1 MIKAKIT
8 YKNGEVTEDSILSHE
23 IVGNLIKVSFSGRN
37 RFEGKV
43 IYINIDEISQ
53 FEVNYEG

>member
-23 IVGNLIKVSFSGRN
+23 ILGNLMKVSFSGKQRW
-37 RFEGKV
+37 EGKV

-53 FEVNYEG
+53 FEVDYE

>member
-1 MIKAKIT
+1 MKAKIT
-8 YKNGEVTEDSILSHE
+8 YKDGNATEDNILSHE
-23 IVGNLIKVSFSGRN
+23 IVGNLMKVSFSGRN

-53 FEVNYEG
+53 FEVDYE

>member
-23 IVGNLIKVSFSGRN
+23 IVGNLMKVSFSGRN
-37 RFEGKV
+37 RFEGKI

-53 FEVNYEG
+53 FEVDYE

>member
-23 IVGNLIKVSFSGRN
+23 IVGNLMKVSFSGKQRW
-37 RFEGKV
+37 EGKV

-53 FEVNYEG
+53 FEVNYE

>member
-23 IVGNLIKVSFSGRN
+23 IVGNLMKVSFSGKQRW
-37 RFEGKV
+37 EGKV

-53 FEVNYEG
+53 FEVDYE

>member
-1 MIKAKIT
+1 MKAKIT
-8 YKNGEVTEDSILSHE
+8 YKDGNVTEDNILSHE
-23 IVGNLIKVSFSGRN
+23 IVGNLMKVSFSGRN

-53 FEVNYEG
+53 FEVDYE